1 MIYSFLFII
10 SVLALIRGGSQEINT
25 KQKNVY
31 NTLHIYHFNYSCSI
45 LFTLVLET
53 FLALFRFRCS

>member
-10 SVLALIRGGSQEINT
+10 SLLALIRSGSQEINT

-31 NTLHIYHFNYSCSI
+31 NTLHT
-45 LFTLVLET
+45 TLITPAV
-53 FLALFRFRCS
+53 FYVPWC